1 MPYQNISAV
10 LSAADQASILAKLN
24 EIRALL
30 PFLIN
35 LTPEERSTLP
45 KMGDNTEPFVNKAL
59 TYAENNATLVPPY
72 VNVPELRKDF
82 TLAGQIGLI
91 RQQAIQ
97 LAEALDDTELA
108 LGSESYVTA
117 LAFYN
122 SVKQAAKMNV
132 PGADAIYEDLR
143 QRFPGGG
150 GGGTPPPPPAPEP

>member
-10 LSAADQASILAKLN
+10 LTAADQTAILAKLN
-24 EIRALL
+24 EITALL
-30 PFLIN
+30 PFLVN
-35 LTPEERSTLP
+35 LTAEERSTLP

-59 TYAENNATLVPPY
+59 TYAENNPTLVPPY

-82 TLAGQIGLI
+82 NLASQLTLI
-91 RQQAIQ
+91 RQQAMQ
-97 LAEALDDTELA
+97 LAEALDDTEMA

-132 PGADAIYEDLR
+132 PGAEAIYDDLR
-143 QRFPGGG
+143 TRFPGGG
-150 GGGTPPPPPAPEP
+150 STPTPPAPNP